1 MPKPTE
7 AELTGTSEPGAEAAV
22 VARTGRFSDRDA
34 WDAEGWCHME
44 HALELVGTRSAM
56 ILMREIYYGG
66 RRFEELARRTG
77 LTEAVTSQRLKRLVD
92 AGLLQRLPYR
102 EPRQRTRYAYAL
114 TDLGRSLFPV
124 FVALM
129 EWGTRL
135 GGGEGGV
142 ELAHADCG
150 SPLTAV
156 VQCAKGHEVALPD
169 AVARFVSDGQAV
181 GQADGTSGDGAAPAR

>member
-1 MPKPTE
+1 MPKSTE
-7 AELTGTSEPGAEAAV
+7 SELTGTSEPGAEAAV
-22 VARTGRFSDRDA
+22 IARTGRFSDRDA

-92 AGLLQRLPYR
+92 AGLLQRHPYR

-129 EWGTRL
+129 EWGARL
-135 GGGEGGV
+135 GGEGGV
-142 ELAHADCG
+142 ELVHADCG

-169 AVARFVSDGQAV
+169 AVARLASD
-181 GQADGTSGDGAAPAR
+181 GQADGTPDGGAAPAR